1 MGGGWGEKPVPPPT
15 PWHPPQ
21 AKNRCLH
28 AELLLEG
35 QILLVEGVDTINHG
49 LNKLDLG
56 VAQTVLVGNVV
67 SVSSLAARFA
77 AGTTGLDIEFLAPLL
92 ELVNAVLGPSWEI
105 DVDGSSHASAQ
116 VGWARVD
123 VTKLGRNLE
132 VLARLSLDG
141 VLDSLDASGQS
152 LENALDVTALL
163 HGDDTELILLVDPD
177 KEGLGLV
184 VEDATA
190 FRPIALHTSDLE
202 VGIARHEQEVVVNEL
217 LADLLVHASQC
228 VVVSGKITAKLG
240 KGALHQVL
248 NADALLLGDSGRQA
262 ESLDGAANTDS
273 DRVDGD
279 LGFDVSLDL
288 GDVHVR
294 GVLEVSRKSMVL
306 ADEGIEDIGEV
317 DVGVLISGVDAAVLV
332 VEVNGTSNGL
342 GQGEAGSLGD
352 DATELVPLLLGHVS
366 GDQAAFRL
374 DVGEVRSGHF
384 CLFVCLV
391 LRTDF
396 PAQS

>member
-77 AGTTGLDIEFLAPLL
+77 AGSTGLDIEFLAPLL
-92 ELVNAVLGPSWEI
+92 ELVNTVLGPSGEI

-163 HGDDTELILLVDPD
+163 HGDDAELILLVDPD
-177 KEGLGLV
+177 KEGLGIV
-184 VEDATA
+184 VVDATA
-190 FRPIALHTSDLE
+190 LGPVALHASNSQVAIT
-202 VGIARHEQEVVVNEL
+202 RHEEEVIVDQL
-217 LADLLVHASQC
+217 LADLLVHAGER
-228 VVVSGKITAKLG
+228 VVGAGEVTGHLG
-240 KGALHQVL
+240 ESLGDNLL
-248 NADALLLGDSGRQA
+248 NTDALLLGDSGGET
-262 ESLDGAANTDS
+262 ESIDGTTDANTGG
-273 DRVDGD
+273 VDGD
-279 LGFDVSLDL
+279 IGVDVSLNL
-288 GDVHVR
+288 LNIHVR
-294 GVLEVSRKSMVL
+294 GVLGIGGDSMVL
-306 ADEGIEDIGEV
+306 LDDSIKDIGEIL
-317 DVGVLISGVDAAVLV
+317 VGIPVTGVDAAVLV
-332 VEVNGTSNGL
+332 VELNSAGNGL
-342 GQGEAGSLGD
+342 GEGEAGGLGGDVLHFIPSLLGD
-352 DATELVPLLLGHVS
+352 VLGHQRV
-366 GDQAAFRL
+366 GGL
-374 DVGEVRSGHF
+374 DGGKFSRHG
-384 CLFVCLV
+384 C
-391 LRTDF
+391 T
-396 PAQS
+396 